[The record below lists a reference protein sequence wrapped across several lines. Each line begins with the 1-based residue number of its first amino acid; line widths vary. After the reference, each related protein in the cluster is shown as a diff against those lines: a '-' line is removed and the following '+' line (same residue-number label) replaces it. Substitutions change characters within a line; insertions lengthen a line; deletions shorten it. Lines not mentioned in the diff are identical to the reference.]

1 MIEVEN
7 LTKYYGPKM
16 AIEDVSLRVEK
27 GEIMGFLGPNG
38 AGKTTTMRILTG
50 YIPATAGSARVAG
63 FDVFEDSLEVRRRTG
78 YVPENVPLYTDMVV
92 RKYLSFVADV
102 HGIPRSAKSD
112 RIDKAVRDVG
122 IEDVQY
128 RIVGKLSKGYRQR
141 VGLAQALLH
150 DPEVLVLDE
159 PTVGLDPRQIVDI
172 LDLIKGLAG
181 RRTVILST
189 HRLEDVEH
197 TCQKVT
203 IIKEGHIVAADSLEN
218 LMRKAESTREVE
230 ILASGDRKA
239 ILGALRGVEGVEKA
253 EEVPVEGDSAFK
265 FHVRVK
271 EGLDIRADLCSAV
284 VNGGFRLLEAQRTT
298 FGLRDIYMEKVL

>member
-16 AIEDVSLRVEK
+16 AVENVSLRVEK

-50 YIPATAGSARVAG
+50 YIPATRGNARVAG
-63 FDVFEDSLEVRRRTG
+63 FDVFENSLEVRRRTG

-92 RKYLSFVADV
+92 RKYLSFVADI
-102 HGIPRSAKSD
+102 HGIPRAAKD
-112 RIDKAVRDVG
+112 DQIDKAVRDVG

-203 IIKEGHIVAADSLEN
+203 IIKEGRIVAADSLEN
-218 LMRKAESTREVE
+218 LMRKAESTHEIE

-239 ILGALRGVEGVEKA
+239 ILGTLRGVEGVQKA
-253 EEVPVEGDSAFK
+253 EEVSAESDSVFK
-265 FHVRVK
+265 FHVRAK
-271 EGLDIRADLCSAV
+271 EGMDIRAELCSAV
-284 VNGGFRLLEAQRTT
+284 VKNGFQLLEAQRQT

>member
-7 LTKYYGPKM
+7 LTKYYGPTM
-16 AIEDVSLRVEK
+16 AVENVSLRVEK
-27 GEIMGFLGPNG
+27 GEVMGFLGPNG

-50 YIPATAGSARVAG
+50 YIPATRGNARVAG
-63 FDVFEDSLEVRRRTG
+63 FDVFENSLEVRKRTG

-92 RKYLSFVADV
+92 RKYLSFVADI
-102 HGIPRSAKSD
+102 HGIPRGEKNNRIAKT
-112 RIDKAVRDVG
+112 IRDVG
-122 IEDVQY
+122 IEDVQG
-128 RIVGKLSKGYRQR
+128 RIIGKLSKGYRQR
-141 VGLAQALLH
+141 VGLAQALIH
-150 DPEVLVLDE
+150 DPEILVLDE

-203 IIKEGHIVAADSLEN
+203 IIKEGRIVAADSLEN
-218 LMRKAESTREVE
+218 LMHQAESTREIEV
-230 ILASGDRKA
+230 LASGDRKA
-239 ILGALRGVEGVEKA
+239 ILGALRAVEGVEKA
-253 EEVPVEGDSAFK
+253 EEVSTEGGSVFK
-265 FHVRVK
+265 FHVRAK
-271 EGLDIRADLCSAV
+271 EGLDVRADLSASI
-284 VNGGFRLLEAQRTT
+284 VNGGFRLLEVQRTA

>member
-1 MIEVEN
+1 MIEVDN

-16 AIEDVSLRVEK
+16 AVEDVSFRVEK

-50 YIPATAGSARVAG
+50 YFPATRGNARVAG
-63 FDVFEDSLEVRRRTG
+63 YDVFTDSLEARRRIG

-92 RKYLSFVADV
+92 RNYLAFVADI
-102 HGIPRSAKSD
+102 HGVPRAERSA
-112 RIDKAVRDVG
+112 RIDRTIRDAGIQEVRN
-122 IEDVQY
+122 

-141 VGLAQALLH
+141 VGLAQALIH

-181 RRTVILST
+181 KRTVILST

-203 IIKEGHIVAADSLEN
+203 IIKEGRIVAADSLEN
-218 LMRKAESTREVE
+218 LMAQAESTREID
-230 ILASGDRKA
+230 ILASGERKA
-239 ILGALRGVEGVEKA
+239 ILGALRGVEGVEKVEDVA
-253 EEVPVEGDSAFK
+253 DEGDSTFR
-265 FHVRVK
+265 FHVRSR
-271 EGLDIRADLCSAV
+271 EGLDLRADLCASV
-284 VNGGFRLLEAQRTT
+284 VNGGFRLLEAQRTAV
-298 FGLRDIYMEKVL
+298 GLRDIYMQKVL